1 MKKPLKTLVFGSGFS
16 CRFLAPVLPALRGVA
31 WTRLRI
37 KLVSVLFGFTALSAL
52 EAAEYSEGRIKLVL
66 HENTGRFSLYYMT
79 DIVKE
84 QYEPLFVDKDPRT
97 SFITVMTGDRIYR
110 LGEASVFKFRLA
122 ENPNRPAFIFESPF
136 LSVTQEFSFIQTV
149 DSSLT
154 NGIRMHLTVE
164 NKSEQQSMVGLR
176 FLLDTNLGEGGH
188 TSHFMTNT
196 RSFASEAVIDGG
208 SSDRW
213 WITRNDTFG
222 FMGNIF
228 VGGIT
233 NPDLI
238 HFANWKR
245 LNDIPWKTPYV
256 SGRNFNFLPYSI
268 NDSAV
273 CYYFDP
279 VPLGKGERRI
289 LSLLLAAEDPNG
301 FAQYN
306 TGPGNELTQI
316 LHRSGEIA
324 PAGPVSALN
333 PADYTWEDL
342 ILLRDLVSRIDGYLT
357 AGSVSDEELMTIE
370 LVLSRIKGRHKP

>member
-1 MKKPLKTLVFGSGFS
+1 MKHPKITF
-16 CRFLAPVLPALRGVA
+16 PARNDGT
-31 WTRLRI
+31 WTRLQV
-37 KLVSVLFGFTALSAL
+37 KLISILFCFMALSRL
-52 EAAEYSEGRIKLVL
+52 GAAEYAEGRIKLVL

-84 QYEPLFVDKDPRT
+84 QYEPLFVDRDPRT
-97 SFITVMTGDRIYR
+97 SFITIMAGDRTYR
-110 LGEASVFKFRLA
+110 LGEASVFKFRLGGSSS
-122 ENPNRPAFIFESPF
+122 RPAFIFESPF
-136 LSVTQEFSFIQTV
+136 LSVTQEFSFIRTV

-154 NGIRMHLTVE
+154 NGVRMYLTVE
-164 NKSEQQSMVGLR
+164 NKGEQQNMVGLR
-176 FLLDTNLGEGGH
+176 FLLDTSLGEGGH
-188 TSHFMTNT
+188 APHFMTNT
-196 RSFASEAVIDGG
+196 RSFTSEAAIDGG

-213 WITRNDTFG
+213 WITRNGKFG

-279 VPLGKGERRI
+279 VPLGRGERRT

-306 TGPGNELTQI
+306 TGSGSELTRI
-316 LHRSGEIA
+316 LRRSGETV
-324 PAGPVSALN
+324 PAGPASAMN
-333 PADYTWEDL
+333 PADYTREDL
-342 ILLRDLVSRIDGYLT
+342 IILKDLTARIDEYLA
-357 AGSVSDEELMTIE
+357 AGAVSDEELMTIE
-370 LVLSRIKGRHKP
+370 LVLSRIKGRHRP

>member
-1 MKKPLKTLVFGSGFS
+1 MPEDPVKRLNMTLRDAS
-16 CRFLAPVLPALRGVA
+16 
-31 WTRLRI
+31 RLRI
-37 KLVSVLFGFTALSAL
+37 TLIALFFGLTALSGL
-52 EAAEYSEGRIKLVL
+52 GAAEYAEGRIKLVL

-97 SFITVMTGDRIYR
+97 SFITVMTGDRTYR
-110 LGEASVFKFRLA
+110 LGEASVFKFR
-122 ENPNRPAFIFESPF
+122 PGGSPDRPAFIFESPF

-154 NGIRMHLTVE
+154 NGIRINITVE
-164 NKSEQQSMVGLR
+164 NKGEQLIMAGLR
-176 FLLDTNLGEGGH
+176 FLLDTSLGEGGRP
-188 TSHFMTNT
+188 HFMTNT
-196 RSFASEAVIDGG
+196 RSFSSEAVIDGG
-208 SSDRW
+208 NSDRW
-213 WITRNDTFG
+213 WITRNDKFG

-245 LNDIPWKTPYV
+245 LNDVPWKTPYV

-273 CYYFDP
+273 SYYFDP
-279 VPLGKGERRI
+279 APLGRGERRT
-289 LSLLLAAEDPNG
+289 LSMLLAAEDPNG

-306 TGPGNELTQI
+306 TGSNNELTQI
-316 LHRSGEIA
+316 LQRSGEAA

-333 PADYTWEDL
+333 PAGYTWEDL
-342 ILLRDLVSRIDGYLT
+342 LILRDLVSRIDGYLA